1 MVGCLVLPY
10 LCTEVPRPEGR
21 DVAKSAKPTAMAAV
35 GLASGPPQADLATE
49 VRRNPRLAGR
59 AVAVYRRGRVSELS
73 PEAEQA
79 GLRLGMSLGHAHL
92 ICPRAEFLPYDQ
104 DLYAAAQESAL
115 AICATYLSVIEPCS
129 LQEIFFGLSDAA
141 HALPMLAEIEK
152 EVSSQLGFTC
162 LAGAGISKLVA
173 RIVAREQP
181 GTEVRA
187 GEEAAFLAPLPVSHL
202 WPLREEVVQHLEDLG
217 LHTIGLLQKV
227 SVSFLTSR
235 FGPLGKTLHELAFG
249 LDHSPVRPLYPPPVI
264 EVRLS
269 LPGGVKDATA
279 LGLVLRQL
287 AAQVAAQLQA
297 RGQTCRQVALRI
309 EMEDGKSTSRRLRSG
324 FPIGG
329 EDGVFLAA
337 QRLLDRAR
345 VKTAISVL
353 TLQVTRLERAAGRQ
367 ADLWGEREGR
377 RPVQDPEGPFG
388 YAQGRP
394 SGSEGRARE
403 RLSKALSSVQDRFG
417 AQGMKWAGEVEVPRR
432 ERALALWTEGK

>member
-1 MVGCLVLPY
+1 
-10 LCTEVPRPEGR
+10 
-21 DVAKSAKPTAMAAV
+21 
-35 GLASGPPQADLATE
+35 
-49 VRRNPRLAGR
+49 
-59 AVAVYRRGRVSELS
+59 
-73 PEAEQA
+73 
-79 GLRLGMSLGHAHL
+79 MSLGHAHL

-104 DLYAAAQESAL
+104 DLYTAAQESAL
-115 AICATYLSVIEPCS
+115 AVCATYLSVIEPFS
-129 LQEIFFGLSDAA
+129 LQEIFFDLPAGPSGTLRDPIGVQKGRQAGLSDAA
-141 HALPMLAEIEK
+141 HALPLLAEIEQAIR
-152 EVSSQLGFTC
+152 SQLGFTC
-162 LAGAGISKLVA
+162 LTGAGVSKLVA
-173 RIVAREQP
+173 RVVAREQP

-235 FGPLGKTLHELAFG
+235 FGPLGKTLHGLAFG
-249 LDHSPVRPLYPPPVI
+249 LDHSPVRPLYPPPVV
-264 EVRLS
+264 EAKLS
-269 LPGGVKDATA
+269 LSEGVQDATA
-279 LGLVLRQL
+279 LDSALCHL

-297 RGQTCRQVALRI
+297 RGQTCRQVALSI
-309 EMEDGKSTSRRLRSG
+309 EMEHGKPTSRWLRSG
-324 FPIGG
+324 SPIADA
-329 EDGVFLAA
+329 EGVALAA

-345 VKTAISVL
+345 VKTAITAL

-367 ADLWGEREGR
+367 ADLWGEREER

-417 AQGMKWAGEVEVPRR
+417 AQGMKWAGELEVPRR